1 MHLSQPPG
9 GRSHPRLFFLV
20 CPNPCPQEHA
30 AGTQPADS
38 PAGLGVGPR
47 ERVWKASPNSQ
58 GALRSAAQ
66 PSAGRFPG
74 ICSQVTGDP
83 ADPGAACR
91 SPGMFSSLHGPCH
104 SDHMLVR
111 LPKPGHRTQSNNC
124 TRLTFWDSQRAAET
138 DTETPMQEQGKD
150 QNGNGDIW
158 HNSSDANG
166 YDLTRF

>member
-1 MHLSQPPG
+1 MSVQTPVQQCTVPRSMGQVHSQVTVLQG
-9 GRSHPRLFFLV
+9 WVWAHRS
-20 CPNPCPQEHA
+20 A
-30 AGTQPADS
+30 
-38 PAGLGVGPR
+38 
-47 ERVWKASPNSQ
+47 VWKASPNSQ
-58 GALRSAAQ
+58 AALRSAAQ
-66 PSAGRFPG
+66 PSAGRFPR

-83 ADPGAACR
+83 ADPQAACR
-91 SPGMFSSLHGPCH
+91 SAAMFSSLHGPCH

-111 LPKPGHRTQSNNC
+111 LPKPGHRTQSNSC
-124 TRLTFWDSQRAAET
+124 IRLIFWDSQRAAET